1 MNTKKRLTNWD
12 LLRALSMF
20 LVVVVHIAP
29 QLGSF
34 RNINASAIASTAAII
49 CDPIFFCL
57 SGYFALKPL
66 KKSYKEYLFAAGL
79 YRCFC
84 PSLSMLRFYTP
95 TKRRLAHFRI
105 PTTSDIPAALFK
117 VAGGLSQHSFRAFW

>member
-34 RNINASAIASTAAII
+34 RNINASA
-49 CDPIFFCL
+49 
-57 SGYFALKPL
+57 
-66 KKSYKEYLFAAGL
+66 
-79 YRCFC
+79 
-84 PSLSMLRFYTP
+84 
-95 TKRRLAHFRI
+95 
-105 PTTSDIPAALFK
+105 
-117 VAGGLSQHSFRAFW
+117 

>member
-1 MNTKKRLTNWD
+1 MNTNKRLTNWD

-34 RNINASAIASTAAII
+34 RGINAGVIVGTGAII

-66 KKSYKEYLFAAGL
+66 KKSYKDYLL
-79 YRCFC
+79 EKPCRCC
-84 PSLSMLRFYTP
+84 YPSLCMLGFCTP
-95 TKRRLAHFRI
+95 IK
-105 PTTSDIPAALFK
+105 
-117 VAGGLSQHSFRAFW
+117 